1 MNNETEKAVSRFNEG
16 FNCAQALLSAFA
28 SRFGLSEEEALR
40 LATPFGGGIARMG
53 EVCGAVSG
61 ALMALG
67 LRHGYSRQE
76 DKEAKEAC
84 YGTASVFAARFRARH
99 GSIVC
104 RELLGCDLTST
115 EGTAHFKEKNLLT
128 TVCAVVVRDAAE
140 IVSELLGK
148 G

>member
-1 MNNETEKAVSRFNEG
+1 MNNETEKALSCFKEG

-28 SRFGLSEEEALR
+28 SRFGMSEEEALR
-40 LATPFGGGIARMG
+40 LATPFGGGMARMG

-67 LRHGYSRQE
+67 LNHGYSRQE
-76 DKEAKEAC
+76 DKAAKETC
-84 YGTASVFAARFRARH
+84 YRTANAFAARFRARH

-104 RELLGCDLTST
+104 RELLGCDLTSP
-115 EGTAHFKEKNLLT
+115 EGTARFKEKDLLT
-128 TVCAVVVRDAAE
+128 TVCTVVVRDAAE